1 MYYIILCRSMTN
13 AQKAARLLQRNG
25 IFAAVTKVPQEANPG
40 GCAYGVKVAE
50 RKLNAARELL
60 ARNQIAV
67 LNIISF
73 GGNGNW
79 GTVS

>member
-1 MYYIILCRSMTN
+1 MYYILLCRSMTN
-13 AQKAARLLQRNG
+13 AQKAGKLLQNNG
-25 IFAAVTKVPQEANPG
+25 IFAAVTKAPQQANPG
-40 GCAYGVKVAE
+40 GCTYGVKVAE

-67 LNIISF
+67 LNTVSL
-73 GGNGNW
+73 GSDGNW